1 MKWLFSTFMVLVVI
15 CGGAFYYLT
24 SSNGYYSTKEY
35 YVKIIADP
43 IVERER
49 LSSGEMSTNN
59 VYNVTGYDKE
69 GKERKLR
76 IASNDVFEKNQ
87 YYIIHWEDR
96 RGIVSKK
103 EKADKTKIEKSILEK
118 LDAVL

>member
-35 YVKIIADP
+35 YVKMIADP
-43 IVERER
+43 IVERDR
-49 LSSGEMSTNN
+49 LSSGEMSTNK

-69 GKERKLR
+69 GKESFELHQMMFLRKINIIL
-76 IASNDVFEKNQ
+76 
-87 YYIIHWEDR
+87 YI
-96 RGIVSKK
+96 G
-103 EKADKTKIEKSILEK
+103 KIEEALFLRKKKSIKPRLTK
-118 LDAVL
+118 QS

>member
-1 MKWLFSTFMVLVVI
+1 MKWFFRAFMVLVVI

-35 YVKIIADP
+35 YVKMIANP
-43 IVERER
+43 TVESKR
-49 LSSGEMSTNN
+49 LNNGEMSKNN

-76 IASNDVFEKNQ
+76 IVSNDVFEKNQ

-96 RGIVSKK
+96 RGIISKK
-103 EKADKTKIEKSILEK
+103 EKVDKTKIDKAILEK
-118 LDAVL
+118 LNAVL

>member
-1 MKWLFSTFMVLVVI
+1 MKWFFRAFMVLVVI

-35 YVKIIADP
+35 YVKMIANP
-43 IVERER
+43 TVESKR
-49 LSSGEMSTNN
+49 LNNGEMSKNN

-76 IASNDVFEKNQ
+76 IVSNDVFEKINITL
-87 YYIIHWEDR
+87 YIGKIGEVLFLR
-96 RGIVSKK
+96 KK
-103 EKADKTKIEKSILEK
+103 K
-118 LDAVL
+118 LIKPRLIKRS